1 MVLTVR
7 AAGSGARLRP
17 ALAGWRAAGIIAAA
31 NGVLVALAHLGLLWL
46 GLLAAVLVPAG
57 LWVAQRPQ
65 RGLLLMVTIA
75 PFDGLLLL
83 QPALQ
88 PLSAWKFPLVLG
100 TLTATFLAPSAR
112 APAGRARPTWVTPAL
127 ALVGIGLVSAI
138 VVGGF
143 QGFTGFRLDFF
154 YGLAAWTAWRCP
166 LDARERDRLVT
177 IFMVT
182 GTLSALWGLIQQ
194 LLGPDR
200 LHALGYE
207 YNEAIR
213 FTGSIMRSF
222 GTFGNPFGLGFF
234 LMVVLLIAVPHVL
247 DDPGRLRNQIFVFAS
262 PICVL
267 ALLATVVRG
276 AYLGLGVGLAYLA
289 WHRYRTLLLL
299 VPIGIVAVLLL
310 PPEAFSSSSSAD
322 RATGWR
328 TQVPVVASH
337 PLGLGIGA
345 TGSAAEKAAAQ
356 EATGSVVVDALD
368 VSFDKK
374 VYQPDNYFVK
384 TLLELGPIA
393 LWLLLL
399 LFAGLFVDLRRAAR
413 RTDGDEGAFVH
424 AVGAL
429 VIAAI
434 CASLVATYFEL
445 FPVDMLT
452 WLLIG
457 QGAAMAAAGPAQ
469 TPSSAVIAA

>member
-1 MVLTVR
+1 
-7 AAGSGARLRP
+7 
-17 ALAGWRAAGIIAAA
+17 
-31 NGVLVALAHLGLLWL
+31 LVAI
-46 GLLAAVLVPAG
+46 V
-57 LWVAQRPQ
+57 
-65 RGLLLMVTIA
+65 

-83 QPALQ
+83 RPELQ
-88 PLSAWKFPLVLG
+88 QLSIWKFPVVLG
-100 TLTATFLAPSAR
+100 VLAATFVTPAAR
-112 APAGRARPTWVTPAL
+112 AAAGRRRPPWVPVAL
-127 ALVGIGLVSAI
+127 ALVGIGLVSAV

-154 YGLAAWTAWRCP
+154 YGLVAWTAWRCP
-166 LDARERDRLVT
+166 LNKRERDQLVT
-177 IFMVT
+177 ILMIT
-182 GTLSALWGLIQQ
+182 GTLSALWGLAQQ
-194 LLGPDR
+194 VIGPDR

-234 LMVVLLIAVPHVL
+234 LMVVLLVAVPHVL
-247 DDPGRLRNQIFVFAS
+247 ENPHRLRNQLFAFAS

-276 AYLGLGVGLAYLA
+276 AYLGLGLGLAFLA
-289 WHRYRTLLLL
+289 WHRYRALL
-299 VPIGIVAVLLL
+299 VLIPLGIIAALLL
-310 PPEAFSSSSSAD
+310 PPEAFSGSSSVD

-328 TQVPVVASH
+328 TQLPVVMSH
-337 PLGLGIGA
+337 PFGLGIGA
-345 TGSAAEKAAAQ
+345 TGSAAEKASAQ
-356 EATGSVVVDALD
+356 EAAGSALATPMS
-368 VSFDKK
+368 VEFDRK

-384 TLLELGPIA
+384 TLLELGPIG

-399 LFAGLFVDLRRAAR
+399 LFAGLFVHLREAAR
-413 RTDGDEGAFVH
+413 LADGDDGAFIHGVE
-424 AVGAL
+424 AL

-434 CASLVATYFEL
+434 AGSMVATYFEL

-457 QGAAMAAAGPAQ
+457 QATAMAAERPAKDQ
-469 TPSSAVIAA
+469 MPSSAVMAV